1 MVENSVLLVLLQK
14 PGSTLDITQLYC
26 LTVGLVLIVQHDVG
40 AEFTRCSRSSV
51 CN

>member
-1 MVENSVLLVLLQK
+1 MVKKSVLLVLLQK
-14 PGSTLDITQLYC
+14 PVSTLDITMLYC
-26 LTVGLVLIVQHDVG
+26 LAEGLVLIVPHDVG